1 VLIRGEAATRC
12 IGQGQNEPESIPGA
26 DRMAALRFN
35 AGNLDE
41 FHEKS
46 LAVHGTRLLSPVN
59 THFRLR

>member
-1 VLIRGEAATRC
+1 M
-12 IGQGQNEPESIPGA
+12 S
-26 DRMAALRFN
+26 ALRFN